1 MVPIVKGWF
10 AALTKGKFEIVN
22 AICIE
27 ISLVWKEDI
36 QKHGSTK
43 QQILKLKNI
52 FGNQNNTKILMC
64 FFEVLKLFILKC
76 KVFGLKFPLL
86 QSFPETFTKH
96 KQLIFPKETLEIL
109 IK

>member
-36 QKHGSTK
+36 QKQCSTK

-52 FGNQNNTKILMC
+52 FGNHNNTKILTY
-64 FFEVLKLFILKC
+64 FFDMLNLFKLKC
-76 KVFGLKFPLL
+76 KVFGLKF
-86 QSFPETFTKH
+86 S
-96 KQLIFPKETLEIL
+96 LE
-109 IK
+109 

>member
-36 QKHGSTK
+36 QKQCSSKH
-43 QQILKLKNI
+43 QILKLKNI
-52 FGNQNNTKILMC
+52 FGNHSNTKILMC
-64 FFEVLKLFILKC
+64 FFDVLNLFKLKC
-76 KVFGLKFPLL
+76 KVFGLKFSL
-86 QSFPETFTKH
+86 K
-96 KQLIFPKETLEIL
+96 
-109 IK
+109 

>member
-36 QKHGSTK
+36 QK
-43 QQILKLKNI
+43 Q
-52 FGNQNNTKILMC
+52 
-64 FFEVLKLFILKC
+64 
-76 KVFGLKFPLL
+76 
-86 QSFPETFTKH
+86 
-96 KQLIFPKETLEIL
+96 
-109 IK
+109 

>member
-36 QKHGSTK
+36 QKQCSSKH
-43 QQILKLKNI
+43 QILKLKNI
-52 FGNQNNTKILMC
+52 FGNHKIA
-64 FFEVLKLFILKC
+64 EK
-76 KVFGLKFPLL
+76 
-86 QSFPETFTKH
+86 KH
-96 KQLIFPKETLEIL
+96 LPNKNS
-109 IK
+109 